1 MRPPTRMSLVGCRKQ
16 RDQIHAEL
24 IKDMPFVF
32 APGVPALTVM
42 LVGDCQDGIESP
54 PPIPVNDGEP
64 SATRF
69 EKSSAPQSSLTP
81 RAPTGKALVDLFRLA
96 PRKLTKTCSTSLF
109 AVIRSPHAA
118 GHAEATVDRHFRS
131 LTGFQVS
138 SAFMSEACWS

>member
-1 MRPPTRMSLVGCRKQ
+1 MSLVGCRKQ

-54 PPIPVNDGEP
+54 PPIPV
-64 SATRF
+64 
-69 EKSSAPQSSLTP
+69 
-81 RAPTGKALVDLFRLA
+81 
-96 PRKLTKTCSTSLF
+96 
-109 AVIRSPHAA
+109 IRSPHAA